1 MREMKEDECGR
12 SEYEGENF
20 DNRDE
25 IFCLK
30 EVLKDHGCGWSYAA
44 KSE

>member
-20 DNRDE
+20 DNKDE
-25 IFCLK
+25 IFCF
-30 EVLKDHGCGWSYAA
+30 EGGFEGPRVWMVLCR
-44 KSE
+44 